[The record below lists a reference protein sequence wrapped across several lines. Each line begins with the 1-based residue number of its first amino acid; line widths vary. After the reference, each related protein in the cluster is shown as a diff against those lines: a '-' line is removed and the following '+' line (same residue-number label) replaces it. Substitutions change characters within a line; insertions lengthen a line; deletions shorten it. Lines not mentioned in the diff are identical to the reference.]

1 MWAWKVRLPLK
12 CLRKKYEKD
21 IYFPLQKAWVENLNI
36 VKYNSF
42 TCHCAPN
49 FGIRRIRSLTRHFC
63 CCTMRFEHAH
73 AQGIIQR
80 LQMSLQG
87 WAKSRPGSRLSRSW
101 LFRRVVS
108 VVSFISSLRGRRKK
122 GRGWRKGEREKGIQS
137 NPIESSS
144 PFSLPPYPLPPT
156 PFDACYAGNFMSYPG
171 NRGTENKYFAI
182 RKLKSLFSDFFNRTR
197 NSETKFGFLI
207 ENPYLQGIR
216 TDSWKIRGAPS

>member
-1 MWAWKVRLPLK
+1 
-12 CLRKKYEKD
+12 
-21 IYFPLQKAWVENLNI
+21 
-36 VKYNSF
+36 
-42 TCHCAPN
+42 
-49 FGIRRIRSLTRHFC
+49 
-63 CCTMRFEHAH
+63 MRFEHAH

-87 WAKSRPGSRLSRSW
+87 WAQSRPGSRLSRSW

-108 VVSFISSLRGRRKK
+108 FIRSLRGRRKK
-122 GRGWRKGEREKGIQS
+122 GRGWGEGEREKGIQS
-137 NPIESSS
+137 NPIQSSS

-156 PFDACYAGNFMSYPG
+156 PFDACYAGYFISYPG

-197 NSETKFGFLI
+197 NSETKFGFLN

>member
-1 MWAWKVRLPLK
+1 
-12 CLRKKYEKD
+12 
-21 IYFPLQKAWVENLNI
+21 
-36 VKYNSF
+36 
-42 TCHCAPN
+42 
-49 FGIRRIRSLTRHFC
+49 
-63 CCTMRFEHAH
+63 MRFEHAH

-87 WAKSRPGSRLSRSW
+87 WAQSRPGSRLSRSW
-101 LFRRVVS
+101 LFRRVAGAK
-108 VVSFISSLRGRRKK
+108 RG
-122 GRGWRKGEREKGIQS
+122 GGGGREKGKRES
-137 NPIESSS
+137 NPIQSSS

-156 PFDACYAGNFMSYPG
+156 PFDACYSGYFISYPG

-197 NSETKFGFLI
+197 NSETKFGFLN

>member
-1 MWAWKVRLPLK
+1 
-12 CLRKKYEKD
+12 
-21 IYFPLQKAWVENLNI
+21 
-36 VKYNSF
+36 
-42 TCHCAPN
+42 
-49 FGIRRIRSLTRHFC
+49 
-63 CCTMRFEHAH
+63 MRFEHAH

-87 WAKSRPGSRLSRSW
+87 WAQSRPGSRLSRSW

-108 VVSFISSLRGRRKK
+108 LIYLACVAGAKRGGG
-122 GRGWRKGEREKGIQS
+122 GRREKGKGNPIQS
-137 NPIESSS
+137 NPILLPFFPSSLS
-144 PFSLPPYPLPPT
+144 PT
-156 PFDACYAGNFMSYPG
+156 PFDACYAGYFISYPG

-197 NSETKFGFLI
+197 NSETKFGFLN